1 VIRRF
6 FSWWGRQLAAMLP
19 ASWTRS
25 REREGSVL
33 EIWLLPQ
40 EIVFKHQAGG
50 DSDELGRI
58 ERGGKRSAGEA
69 PARDA
74 VHAVLH
80 GLRPEKT
87 RCEVRVDEA
96 LRLQKTVSLPLA
108 AEENLRQVLAFEME
122 RHTPFHA
129 DSVYFGHRV
138 SERDA
143 KNRKLEVDLLVVQK
157 PTVDEALSVLD
168 DWDLKPAPQG
178 DIGDNGA
185 LTFLPRVYRAP
196 ATSSINRILLVLN
209 LVALS
214 LAALIP
220 IYHQERY
227 LGDLRTR
234 VDAARAA
241 AMVSVQVQDQIY
253 ALRQRAAALAGAKS
267 DRPGTVEFVEEVT
280 RLMPD
285 GTWLNRLEIRDG
297 EMRVQ
302 GLSGTASALVG
313 VVESSELFRDARF
326 GSPITRDARTGQERF
341 NVSAKLAPGQRAAA
355 ESGAAGDK
363 EG

>member
-6 FSWWGRQLAAMLP
+6 FSWWGGQLAVMLP

-25 REREGSVL
+25 HEREGSVL
-33 EIWLLPQ
+33 EIYLLKQ

-50 DSDELGRI
+50 ASDELGRI
-58 ERGGKRSAGEA
+58 ERGGKRGAGEA
-69 PARDA
+69 PVRDT

-87 RCEVRVDEA
+87 RCEVRIDEG

-129 DSVYFGHRV
+129 EDVYFDHRV

-168 DWDLKPAPQG
+168 DWDLEPAPKG
-178 DIGDNGA
+178 RIGDDGA

-196 ATSSINRILLVLN
+196 AATGVNRILLVLN

-227 LGDLRTR
+227 LEDLRTR

-241 AMVSVQVQDQIY
+241 AMVSVQVQDRID
-253 ALRQRAAALAGAKS
+253 ALQQQAAVLAGAKS
-267 DRPGTVEFVEEVT
+267 DQPGTVELVEELT

-297 EMRVQ
+297 EVRVQ

-313 VVESSELFRDARF
+313 VVESSQLFRDARF

-341 NVSAKLAPGQRAAA
+341 NVSAKLAPGQRVAA
-355 ESGAAGDK
+355 ESSAGDK